1 MSHLETL
8 RPPATACH
16 SLLTS
21 LSVFAL
27 GWQGSSADFLEIM
40 ALMFASNIVFGDCAR
55 SVRMTRPE
63 PSARNGPGAKEPHL
77 HVERARSSPP
87 IFTDAHARLLKRL
100 LVDSCLSLA
109 GILSN
114 T

>member
-1 MSHLETL
+1 MSPLEIL

-40 ALMFASNIVFGDCAR
+40 ALMVASNIVFGDCAR

-63 PSARNGPGAKEPHL
+63 PSARNSPGAKHPHL
-77 HVERARSSPP
+77 HAERARTASANSR
-87 IFTDAHARLLKRL
+87 TL
-100 LVDSCLSLA
+100 
-109 GILSN
+109 
-114 T
+114 